1 MSIFNKLMLIFSS
14 ENSVKQD
21 NYPSTDSFADNL
33 ILEFRSTVND
43 AVLSELDKYQE
54 KYLSN
59 ILRQSHFPIVAISII
74 PADHEIAKSVDEF
87 FRIHSEIDK
96 DFEQNFFT
104 KHLQIEYRTPK
115 GAKAIITKNVS
126 FNIQPSHLGTDTL
139 TGDESY
145 QINLR
150 GNRKKF
156 TALVELGKITAD
168 QIVSIK
174 SNIPNTEVKSYEFS
188 NEVKKSNNAMKY
200 DEPKTKITIQIN
212 DKDGCRE
219 LLVTLPVVLGRE
231 SGSEK
236 IPSQQKI
243 IINSTYISRNQFII
257 FDINQTVYG
266 FVPQEAKLTAVLGR
280 RGTLRPLSLIEID
293 KNGLQ
298 MTFGQPI
305 DSAVNI
311 VNPDNPELYPSIT
324 VRLCDNAAHDSM
336 TLVPNVRKQ

>member
-1 MSIFNKLMLIFSS
+1 MSIFNRLIHIFSS
-14 ENSVKQD
+14 DNSVKQD
-21 NYPSTDSFADNL
+21 NYPITDSFADNL

-43 AVLSELDKYQE
+43 AVLSELDKFQE

-104 KHLQIEYRTPK
+104 KHLQTEFRTPK

-139 TGDESY
+139 TSDEAY

-156 TALVELGKITAD
+156 TAIIELGKITAD
-168 QIVSIK
+168 QIGGNK
-174 SNIPNTEVKSYEFS
+174 SNIPNTEAKSNDFIV
-188 NEVKKSNNAMKY
+188 EVKKSNDVLRNG
-200 DEPKTKITIQIN
+200 ETKTQISIQIN
-212 DKDGCRE
+212 DKDGHRE
-219 LLVTLPVVLGRE
+219 LLATLPVVFGRE
-231 SGSEK
+231 SDSEM
-236 IPSQQKI
+236 ISNQQKI
-243 IINSTYISRNQFII
+243 DIRSTYISRNQFIV
-257 FDINQTVYG
+257 FEINQTVYG
-266 FVPQEAKLTAVLGR
+266 FVPKEAKLTAVLGR

-311 VNPDNPELYPSIT
+311 VNSDNPELYPSIT
-324 VRLCDNAAHDSM
+324 IRLCSDTAHASM